1 MTEVVSNAKLRDIF
15 DRIPLFEGV
24 SFDDVKYEKIGG
36 LNNRNYKLTV
46 GSDEYVWR
54 IPGEGTEEYIDRA
67 VDENAA
73 RITSDLGVNAKIEF
87 YESGR
92 NL

>member
-1 MTEVVSNAKLRDIF
+1 MTEVVSKAKLRDIF

-54 IPGEGTEEYIDRA
+54 ILGE
-67 VDENAA
+67 
-73 RITSDLGVNAKIEF
+73 
-87 YESGR
+87 
-92 NL
+92 